1 MGVHVRKAKKLLMI
15 NDTGSTAPV
24 AFSRVSRA
32 KAAIIVSIG
41 GVFAAISAI
50 ASVNA
55 TAVMEAEEEI
65 KRQILLIEDQE
76 ISSRSAQRLEG
87 LLSPR
92 TGVSWQR
99 SSFAVVSNPVLM
111 AEVSRIDRSQ
121 LPPEQL
127 TLANLAVIEDAAFT
141 ETTDV
146 PNYAPEAASAPKKRG
161 QAQWHCLAEAVYF
174 EARSETLIAQR
185 AVAEVILNRVD
196 SRRYPNTV
204 CEVVNQGSE
213 RRNRCQFS
221 YNCDGRPELIHEKSA
236 WARAKS
242 IAKEMVAAPV
252 RPLTNGATHYH
263 TASVRPFW
271 SRSLQR
277 TAVYGAHIFY
287 KYGERISQR

>member
-1 MGVHVRKAKKLLMI
+1 MV
-15 NDTGSTAPV
+15 NDTASTAPV
-24 AFSRVSRA
+24 AFWRVSRT
-32 KAAIIVSIG
+32 KAAIIVSLS

-50 ASVNA
+50 ASVNT
-55 TAVMEAEEEI
+55 TAVMEAEAEI

-92 TGVSWQR
+92 TGLNWQR
-99 SSFAVVSNPVLM
+99 TSFAVVSNPVLM
-111 AEVSRIDRSQ
+111 AEVGRIDRSQ

-141 ETTDV
+141 DTDDT
-146 PNYAPEAASAPKKRG
+146 PNFAPEAAHAPKKRG

-204 CEVVNQGSE
+204 CEVVNQGAE
-213 RRNRCQFS
+213 KRNRCQFS
-221 YNCDGRPELIHEKSA
+221 YNCDGRPEAIHEKSA
-236 WARAKS
+236 WVRAKT
-242 IAKEMVAAPV
+242 IAKEMVV
-252 RPLTNGATHYH
+252 SETRPLTNGATHYH
-263 TASVRPFW
+263 TTSVRPFW
-271 SRSLQR
+271 SRTLQR
-277 TAVYGAHIFY
+277 TAKYGAHIFY
-287 KYGERISQR
+287 KYKKQGERISQR